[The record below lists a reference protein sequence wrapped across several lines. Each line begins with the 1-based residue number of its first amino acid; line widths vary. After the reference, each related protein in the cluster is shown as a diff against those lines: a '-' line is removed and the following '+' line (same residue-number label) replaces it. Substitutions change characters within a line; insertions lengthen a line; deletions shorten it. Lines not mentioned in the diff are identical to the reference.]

1 MVTAIDLS
9 GLGTFMPIFAFIL
22 VFTVCYA
29 LLAKTKILGE
39 HKFIHIFVSFCI
51 SIIFVISANAVEYVK
66 VTTPFF
72 AAFVISLLFIMLIVG
87 LMKDGKIGDFFKG
100 NGFGWLIV
108 IVLIIIFV
116 FSAIFIFAP
125 LINQYMAGPK
135 QFLLQP
141 QILGVLILLAVTAF
155 TAWLLSKK
163 SG

>member
-1 MVTAIDLS
+1 
-9 GLGTFMPIFAFIL
+9 
-22 VFTVCYA
+22 
-29 LLAKTKILGE
+29 
-39 HKFIHIFVSFCI
+39 
-51 SIIFVISANAVEYVK
+51 
-66 VTTPFF
+66 
-72 AAFVISLLFIMLIVG
+72 MLIVG